1 MRTSERIIS
10 SLILTLVLSFFL
22 VNSSYAQIGSGALK
36 CDGVDDF
43 VTILDANGDF
53 DLGSSMTIEAMV
65 RHDSYTGLGSAVGG
79 YSGRYSLGQVNNG
92 VPAFTISIPTTSSA
106 YGPDQMPLASWVH
119 LAGTYDGT
127 DIKVYVNGTLAGT
140 TNHPGTTSGIS
151 ELHFCRFM
159 VGSSFLDGAIDEVRI
174 WNIVR
179 TEQEISATKS
189 VALNGNETGLVGYYQ
204 FEEGSGQDV
213 LDSSTG
219 GNHGVLGATNLAES
233 DDPTRETLIAPTTFT
248 VGGTVSGLTGTGLEL
263 ENMGADTLPVAAA
276 ATAFTFATELE
287 VGVSYV
293 VTVSTEPTG
302 QTCTVSN
309 GSGTISDADV
319 TDVAVTCT
327 DNPEPL
333 YTINGTASGLGP
345 ISVVLQNN
353 GTDNLDVDAN
363 GVFVFDT
370 ALSDGSPYD
379 VTVLTQ
385 PAGQTCGVTNG
396 SGTVNGSDVLGVDV
410 GCQDDVVV
418 PPVLPTE
425 PIPVMSEWALILL
438 TMFLGLMV
446 FANRRR
452 LF

>member
-1 MRTSERIIS
+1 MRTTERIIS

-22 VNSSYAQIGSGALK
+22 VNASYAQIGSGALK

-65 RHDSYTGLGSAVGG
+65 RHDSYTRLGSAVGG
-79 YSGRYSLGQVNNG
+79 YSGRYSLGQGNDG
-92 VPAFTISIPTTSSA
+92 FPAFTISIPSTTSA
-106 YGPDQMPLASWVH
+106 IGPDQMPLASWVH

-189 VALNGNETGLVGYYQ
+189 VALNGNEAGLVGYYQ

-248 VGGTVSGLTGTGLEL
+248 VGGTVSGLVGSV
-263 ENMGADTLPVAAA
+263 TLQNNSSDDIIK
-276 ATAFTFATELE
+276 TTNDGFTFTAQAEGSDYA
-287 VGVSYV
+287 VAVS
-293 VTVSTEPTG
+293 SQPTG
-302 QTCTVSN
+302 QTC
-309 GSGTISDADV
+309 I
-319 TDVAVTCT
+319 
-327 DNPEPL
+327 
-333 YTINGTASGLGP
+333 
-345 ISVVLQNN
+345 
-353 GTDNLDVDAN
+353 
-363 GVFVFDT
+363 
-370 ALSDGSPYD
+370 
-379 VTVLTQ
+379 
-385 PAGQTCGVTNG
+385 VTNG
-396 SGTVNGSDVLGVDV
+396 SGTNITANITNVTVTCV
-410 GCQDDVVV
+410 DDVVA
-418 PPVLPTE
+418 PPTPMA
-425 PIPVMSEWALILL
+425 PIPTLSEWALILL
-438 TMFLGLMV
+438 TMLIGLMV